1 MEIQEYIGKYLGPHQ
16 IAELVEEEVKTPLGK
31 SVYEVKFKK
40 TFAEDGRE
48 TTPAAELYTEKM
60 LAIAA
65 SDESTDLTSLR
76 DKRMKS
82 VVSDILYILAEY
94 NIRYSEFEYMSGLLT
109 ASNNDN
115 VAKAAEKMFG
125 TDEYHRTLMHV
136 ERVLSKGEQNGEQS
150 KDNSGGDGEQFE
162 E

>member
-1 MEIQEYIGKYLGPHQ
+1 MEIQEFVGKYLGPNQ
-16 IAELVEEEVKTPLGK
+16 IAELIEQEVKTPLGK
-31 SVYEVKFKK
+31 AVYEVKFKQ

-48 TTPAAELYTEKM
+48 TTPTPELYTEKM
-60 LAIAA
+60 LTLVAT
-65 SDESTDLTSLR
+65 DEPTDLTGLR
-76 DKRMKS
+76 DRRIKP
-82 VVSDILYILAEY
+82 VVGDILYILAEY

-115 VAKAAEKMFG
+115 VGKAAEKAFG
-125 TDEYHRTLMHV
+125 ADEYHRTLMHV
-136 ERVLSKGEQNGEQS
+136 ERVLKQGEQNGEQS

>member
-16 IAELVEEEVKTPLGK
+16 IEELVEQEVKTPLGK
-31 SVYEVKFKK
+31 SVYEVKFKQ

-48 TTPAAELYTEKM
+48 TTPAPELYTEKM
-60 LAIAA
+60 LAVAT

-76 DKRMKS
+76 DKRMKN
-82 VVSDILYILAEY
+82 VVSDILYVLAEY

-115 VAKAAEKMFG
+115 MGKAAEKMFG

-136 ERVLSKGEQNGEQS
+136 ERVLKQGEKNGEQS